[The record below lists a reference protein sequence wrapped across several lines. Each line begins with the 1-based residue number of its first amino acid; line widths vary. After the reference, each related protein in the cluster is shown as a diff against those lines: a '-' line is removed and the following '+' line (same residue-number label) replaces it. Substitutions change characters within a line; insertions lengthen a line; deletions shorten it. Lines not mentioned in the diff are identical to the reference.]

1 MNACTARD
9 KAGNYGAEK
18 TLKSKALKEPETSF
32 GIGGN
37 YRGLNGSE
45 AVGKGSWL
53 RIYAATAVSEIFAD
67 GRSEIAEAALYRD
80 GELYKET
87 SFSAEE
93 DTDVLLEDEGG
104 YELVYSVK
112 GYKDLKYTVAFTV
125 TASGSRVRAFR
136 TAAAESCGRYG
147 ICRTRAHGVV
157 RRREQAGHRPPCT
170 RRRQGAAARKQSRP

>member
-1 MNACTARD
+1 MPDAEGTYEIAYTARD

-18 TLKSKALKEPETSF
+18 TLKIKALKEPETSF

-87 SFSAEE
+87 SFPQKRIW
-93 DTDVLLEDEGG
+93 T
-104 YELVYSVK
+104 Y
-112 GYKDLKYTVAFTV
+112 
-125 TASGSRVRAFR
+125 
-136 TAAAESCGRYG
+136 CW
-147 ICRTRAHGVV
+147 RTRAVTNLSI
-157 RRREQAGHRPPCT
+157 R
-170 RRRQGAAARKQSRP
+170 SRAIKI